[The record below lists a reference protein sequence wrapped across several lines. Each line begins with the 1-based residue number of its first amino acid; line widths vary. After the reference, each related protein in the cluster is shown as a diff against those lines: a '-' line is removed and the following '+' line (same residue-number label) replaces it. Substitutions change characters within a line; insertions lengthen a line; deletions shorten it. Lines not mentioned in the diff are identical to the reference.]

1 MTTETILI
9 ENEAQWLAERAKDV
23 TSTQVAAL
31 FGVSPYL
38 TEFELWHQKRNGI
51 VEAFEENNRT
61 RWGSRLERTI
71 AEMFAEDY
79 ALQELHKLNVY
90 MRRGGLRLGASFDFA
105 AFDISAQMVLVE
117 CKNVDFLEWREKWTD
132 TEAPAHIELQVQT
145 QLLLSGYRRAF
156 IVALVGGNTL
166 VVHERTPDAEVQAKI
181 IDKVAAF
188 WTSVD
193 AGIEPTPDFV
203 RDAERVL
210 AMNSRSDDAVWLD
223 AENDPELLALI
234 EQWRAAKA
242 ASETIKPL
250 QAQIALLIG
259 SASKVR
265 TPFGVLS
272 CATNKAGARP
282 FRYYPNKETSN
293 V

>member
-38 TEFELWHQKRNGI
+38 TEFELWHQKRNNV
-51 VEAFEENNRT
+51 VEEFEQNNRT
-61 RWGSRLERTI
+61 RWGNRLERTI

-181 IDKVAAF
+181 IDKVMGFRLSAEDETAG
-188 WTSVD
+188 VD
-193 AGIEPTPDFV
+193 FTQHAETAYAEGVHGHLGTRRPSASSSLTDLLKQP
-203 RDAERVL
+203 RPDAEE
-210 AMNSRSDDAVWLD
+210 A
-223 AENDPELLALI
+223 
-234 EQWRAAKA
+234 
-242 ASETIKPL
+242 
-250 QAQIALLIG
+250 
-259 SASKVR
+259 
-265 TPFGVLS
+265 
-272 CATNKAGARP
+272 
-282 FRYYPNKETSN
+282 
-293 V
+293 

>member
-51 VEAFEENNRT
+51 VEEFEQNNRT
-61 RWGSRLERTI
+61 RWGNRLERTI

-79 ALQELHKLNVY
+79 ALQELHKLNAY
-90 MRRGGLRLGASFDFA
+90 MRREGLRLGASFDFA
-105 AFDISAQMVLVE
+105 AFDLSAQMVLIE
-117 CKNVDFLEWREKWTD
+117 CKNVDFMEYKEKWTE

-156 IVALVGGNTL
+156 IVALVGGNNL
-166 VVHERTPDAEVQAKI
+166 VVHEREPDAEVQAKI

-188 WTSVD
+188 WSSVD
-193 AGIEPTPDFV
+193 AGIEPKPDFV
-203 RDAERVL
+203 RDADLLLSRIY
-210 AMNSRSDDAVWLD
+210 NRSDGTEIEAD
-223 AENDPELLALI
+223 AETVELLH
-234 EQWRAAKA
+234 QWLAAKA
-242 ASETIKPL
+242 KAETVKPL
-250 QAQIALLIG
+250 QAMIAERIG
-259 SASKVR
+259 TASKVR

-282 FRYYPNKETSN
+282 FRYYPNKEIAS

>member
-51 VEAFEENNRT
+51 VEEFEENNRT
-61 RWGSRLERTI
+61 RWGNRLERTI
-71 AEMFAEDY
+71 AEMFAEDR
-79 ALQELHKLNVY
+79 ALQELGKLNVY
-90 MRRGGLRLGASFDFA
+90 MRREGLRLGASFDYGAIDEDGQFA
-105 AFDISAQMVLVE
+105 LIE
-117 CKNVDFLEWREKWTD
+117 CKNVDFLEHKEKWTE
-132 TEAPAHIELQVQT
+132 TEAPGHIELQVQT

-156 IVALVGGNTL
+156 IVALVGGNNL
-166 VVHERTPDAEVQAKI
+166 VVHEREPDAEVQAAI
-181 IDKVAAF
+181 VEKVAAF
-188 WTSVD
+188 WSSVD
-193 AGIEPTPDFV
+193 AGIEPKPDFV
-203 RDAERVL
+203 RDADLLLSRIY
-210 AMNSRSDDAVWLD
+210 NRSDGTEIEAD
-223 AENDPELLALI
+223 AETLDLLN
-234 EQWRAAKA
+234 QWLAAKSA
-242 ASETIKPL
+242 ADTVKPL
-250 QAQIALLIG
+250 QARIAERIG
-259 SASKVR
+259 TASKVR
-265 TPFGVLS
+265 TPSGVLS

>member
-38 TEFELWHQKRNGI
+38 TEFDLWHQKRNGI

-61 RWGSRLERTI
+61 RWGNRLEETI
-71 AEMFAEDY
+71 AKGFAEEFG
-79 ALQELHKLNVY
+79 LQHLIKLSVY
-90 MRRGGLRLGASFDFA
+90 QRRTGQRLGASYDFRA
-105 AFDISAQMVLVE
+105 CADDCDYVLLE
-117 CKNVDFLEWREKWTD
+117 CKNVDYMEHKEKWTE

-156 IVALVGGNTL
+156 IVALVGGNNL
-166 VVHERTPDAEVQAKI
+166 VVHEREPDAEVQSAI
-181 IDKVAAF
+181 VEKVAAF
-188 WTSVD
+188 WSSVD
-193 AGIEPTPDFV
+193 AGIEPKPDFV
-203 RDAERVL
+203 RDADLLLSRIY
-210 AMNSRSDDAVWLD
+210 NRSDGTEIEADAETQALLQQWLD
-223 AENDPELLALI
+223 AKS
-234 EQWRAAKA
+234 AAD
-242 ASETIKPL
+242 TVKPL

-265 TPFGVLS
+265 TPSGVLS

>member
-9 ENEAQWLAERAKDV
+9 ESEAQWLAERAKDV

-38 TEFELWHQKRNGI
+38 TEFELWHQKRNNV
-51 VEAFEENNRT
+51 VEEFEQNNRT
-61 RWGSRLERTI
+61 RWGNRLEETI
-71 AEMFAEDY
+71 AKGFAEEFDFRLLEKFGKY
-79 ALQELHKLNVY
+79 I
-90 MRRGGLRLGASFDFA
+90 RREGLRLGASFDYTA
-105 AFDISAQMVLVE
+105 LKDGGRVLIE
-117 CKNVDFLEWREKWTD
+117 CKNVDFMEHKEKWTD

-145 QLLLSGYRRAF
+145 QLMLSGIGRAF
-156 IVALVGGNTL
+156 IVALVGGNNL

-188 WTSVD
+188 WSSVD
-193 AGIEPTPDFV
+193 AGIPPQPDFV
-203 RDAERVL
+203 RDADLLLSRIY
-210 AMNSRSDDAVWLD
+210 NRSDGTEIEAD
-223 AENDPELLALI
+223 AETLDLLN
-234 EQWRAAKA
+234 QWLAAKSA
-242 ASETIKPL
+242 ADSVKPL
-250 QAQIALLIG
+250 QARIAERIG
-259 SASKVR
+259 TASKVR

-282 FRYYPNKETSN
+282 FRYYPNKEIAS

>member
-61 RWGSRLERTI
+61 RWGNRLEETI
-71 AEMFAEDY
+71 AKGFAEE
-79 ALQELHKLNVY
+79 AGLATLHRPGVY
-90 MRRGGLRLGASFDFA
+90 LRRVGQRIGASFDFFA
-105 AFDISAQMVLVE
+105 LCQGELCIIE
-117 CKNVDFLEWREKWTD
+117 CKNVDSWEHKENWLD
-132 TEAPAHIELQVQT
+132 TEAPGHIELQVQT

-156 IVALVGGNTL
+156 IVALVGGNNL
-166 VVHERTPDAEVQAKI
+166 VVHEREPDAEVQAAI
-181 IDKVAAF
+181 VEKVTAF
-188 WTSVD
+188 WSSVD
-193 AGIEPTPDFV
+193 AGIEPKPDFV
-203 RDAERVL
+203 RDADLLLSRIY
-210 AMNSRSDDAVWLD
+210 NRSDGTEIEAD
-223 AENDPELLALI
+223 AETLDLLN
-234 EQWRAAKA
+234 QWLAAKSA
-242 ASETIKPL
+242 ADTVKPL
-250 QAQIALLIG
+250 QARIAERIG
-259 SASKVR
+259 TASKVR
-265 TPFGVLS
+265 TPQGVLS